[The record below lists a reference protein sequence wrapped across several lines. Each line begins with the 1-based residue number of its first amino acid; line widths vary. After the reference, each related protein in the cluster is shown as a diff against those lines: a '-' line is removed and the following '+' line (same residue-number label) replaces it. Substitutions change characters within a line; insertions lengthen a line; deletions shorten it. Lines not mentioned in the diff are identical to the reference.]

1 MRLILHG
8 ELRRRYG
15 THFDFHAR
23 SVAEAIEGLS
33 CQLHDWPR
41 DLLIEVPGFASEELL
56 RATTEVEEVHL
67 VPAMFGGGAVGRIIV
82 GIVLI
87 VAAFVLAPILG
98 ATLTVALLA
107 TGISMTL
114 GGIMA
119 LFMKAPSVSKSE
131 DPPPSKYFGI
141 NENTADSG
149 TPITLAY
156 GRINLFGHWLSLQ
169 SDADKLVTGTW
180 PTSPT

>member
-15 THFDFHAR
+15 THFDFQAR
-23 SVAEAIEGLS
+23 SVGEAVEGLS
-33 CQLHDWPR
+33 RQLPDWPR
-41 DLLIEVPGFASEELL
+41 ELLIEIPGFSSEEALQE
-56 RATTEVEEVHL
+56 TTDVREVHL
-67 VPAMFGGGAVGRIIV
+67 VPAMFGGGAVGRILV

-87 VAAFVLAPILG
+87 VASFVIPGLSA
-98 ATLTVALLA
+98 AVAAALIA

-119 LFMKAPSVSKSE
+119 LFMKAPSTSKSE
-131 DPPPSKYFGI
+131 DPPPSKYFGV
-141 NENTADSG
+141 NDNTAESG

-169 SDADKLVTGTW
+169 SDADKLVQGTF
-180 PTSPT
+180 PASPT